1 MPDVEIIYLYKEDPI
16 KESMYP
22 KVTIHNNF
30 VNKKPEKIKNNLYE
44 KIVSKKKNHKKRYTV
59 FFICFII
66 LIPTLAVSYNAGY
79 IPISQFL
86 EIKEPIG
93 KYKEITLSIIA
104 ERYPV
109 VNSIPELNKI
119 KHKMY
124 KTDEELSI
132 VSKCYKI
139 QIENE
144 GYELKYEGTENIEG
158 YNVHYLGFIKGL
170 TAIVILMT
178 NDGIN
183 TQETDTLVIYST
195 GSVFDYK
202 QMFEKYGNYFGY

>member
-1 MPDVEIIYLYKEDPI
+1 MPDVEIIYLYKENPI
-16 KESMYP
+16 KESMQP

-30 VNKKPEKIKNNLYE
+30 ENKKPEKIKNNLCK
-44 KIVSKKKNHKKRYTV
+44 KIIGKKKNHKKRYAV
-59 FFICFII
+59 FFIIFII
-66 LIPTLAVSYNAGY
+66 LIPALSVSYSAGY

-93 KYKEITLSIIA
+93 DFKEITLSIIA
-104 ERYPV
+104 QKYPV
-109 VNSIPELNKI
+109 VKSIPELNKI

-124 KTDEELSI
+124 KTDEELLI
-132 VSKCYKI
+132 VTKCYKI

-158 YNVHYLGFIKGL
+158 FNVHYLGFIKGL

-178 NDGIN
+178 NDGIDIK
-183 TQETDTLVIYST
+183 ETDTFVIYST

-202 QMFEKYGNYFGY
+202 QMFEKYGNYFGF